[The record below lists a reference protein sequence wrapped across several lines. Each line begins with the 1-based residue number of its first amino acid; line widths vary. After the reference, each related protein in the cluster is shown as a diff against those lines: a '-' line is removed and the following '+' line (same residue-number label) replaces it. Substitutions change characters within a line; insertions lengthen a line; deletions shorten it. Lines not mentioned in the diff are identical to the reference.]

1 MTAPTDAAGRVP
13 NWDRG
18 PREWYDVRPHG
29 TEACARG
36 ERRHGRQPHDLCLPA
51 ENRAPAYRA
60 AVRRRPS

>member
-1 MTAPTDAAGRVP
+1 MTAPADAVGRVP

-18 PREWYDVRPHG
+18 PAEWYDVRPHG